1 MPNSDTKPE
10 THGGEDSP
18 LLSHSTA
25 GAADEGGHVGRSG
38 KDRAII
44 ALLIVVIVALL
55 CGVAY
60 GANYLIR
67 MYADNSAAV
76 EEAASR
82 TVPQTPDELKAA
94 SDESSSEGQ
103 PAQGAGSSEGA
114 KSDESVQGEAA
125 SAEPVQPASDQAD
138 AAVQAEPAAR
148 AETEQP
154 AEAQSDAESAAADQ
168 AGENQDVEAQPT
180 DSQAATAQTD
190 TTQTDTAAEAAQSY
204 ADASASGTG
213 QSSANASAQS
223 ADATQSTSSASTAA
237 KSASTGSASTTTAAS
252 DANLP
257 DNPIDFKALQK
268 ENIDIYAWLYIPNT
282 GINLPVLQNAFDDSY
297 YLSHDAHR
305 EENLLGAVYSQIAN
319 KKDFSDPVTVL
330 YGHDG
335 EAQFKNL
342 HYFEDEK
349 FFQENDKMYIYTTG
363 HIYTYRIISAYKS
376 DNRHILNTYDFTKED
391 VLKGYFESILN
402 PDSLLVNVREGVTL
416 DPKKDKIVQMS
427 TCMLDEFHGSSR
439 YIVTGV
445 LIDDQPTKQ

>member
-1 MPNSDTKPE
+1 MT
-10 THGGEDSP
+10 DS
-18 LLSHSTA
+18 
-25 GAADEGGHVGRSG
+25 AD
-38 KDRAII
+38 
-44 ALLIVVIVALL
+44 
-55 CGVAY
+55 
-60 GANYLIR
+60 
-67 MYADNSAAV
+67 
-76 EEAASR
+76 
-82 TVPQTPDELKAA
+82 
-94 SDESSSEGQ
+94 
-103 PAQGAGSSEGA
+103 GS
-114 KSDESVQGEAA
+114 Q
-125 SAEPVQPASDQAD
+125 SAEGQAD
-138 AAVQAEPAAR
+138 AAQTDV
-148 AETEQP
+148 EQP
-154 AEAQSDAESAAADQ
+154 AEGQASAESAAAAQ
-168 AGENQDVEAQPT
+168 AGTELAVDAQPT
-180 DSQAATAQTD
+180 DSQTATVQTD
-190 TTQTDTAAEAAQSY
+190 TTQTDQAAEAAQSY
-204 ADASASGTG
+204 ADATAAGADQSSDNASG
-213 QSSANASAQS
+213 QF

-237 KSASTGSASTTTAAS
+237 KSASTGSASATTAAS

-305 EENLLGAVYSQIAN
+305 EENQLGAVYSQIAN

-349 FFQENDKMYIYTTG
+349 FFEENDKMYVYTTG